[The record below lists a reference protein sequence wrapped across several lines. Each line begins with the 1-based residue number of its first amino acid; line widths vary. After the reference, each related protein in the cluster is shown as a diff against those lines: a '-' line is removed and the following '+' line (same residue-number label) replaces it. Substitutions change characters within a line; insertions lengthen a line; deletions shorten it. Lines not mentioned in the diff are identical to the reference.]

1 MKQPIFTKITFDF
14 GNLDEKIEQV
24 LKKRHELEKAAYE
37 LRDAITDDGVKI
49 EIKKSPNLPVTN
61 KDNGYVN

>member
-49 EIKKSPNLPVTN
+49 EIKKSPNLPVTD